1 MDITVQNFRY
11 LNHDT
16 FVDSYLDE
24 IRKYPVLTKE
34 EEYELIKKAKSGD
47 KEAKDY
53 LINCNLKFVFSIA
66 KLYSVDD
73 RLMDIVNEG
82 NIGLIECIDM
92 FDMSKGTKFITYAV
106 WYIRRKISA
115 YIINSGFIK
124 KTMGPK
130 LTYHNKKLKNRFFGE
145 HGRFPSDE
153 ELIEL
158 FDKEYGISVTNPS
171 YLYDI
176 QIISANTVYDDN
188 DENTFEVSSEY
199 IEHTKEDNDFE
210 LFIEKE
216 ENNYIVNKYLSILKE
231 RDSNIVKMA
240 FGIGCEPKS
249 HEEIAEIYGFTKERI
264 RQICS
269 NSIKLM
275 KKATTAKAF

>member
-24 IRKYPVLTKE
+24 IRKYPVLSKE
-34 EEYELIKKAKSGD
+34 EEYELFKKIKSGN
-47 KEAKDY
+47 KEAKEY
-53 LINCNLKFVFSIA
+53 LIKCNLKFVFSIA

-73 RLMDIVNEG
+73 RLMDVVNEG
-82 NIGLIECIDM
+82 NIGLIESIDT
-92 FDMSKGTKFITYAV
+92 FDESKGTKFITYAV

-115 YIINSGFIK
+115 YIINSNFIK

-130 LTYHNKKLKNRFFGE
+130 LAYHNKKLKNKFFGE
-145 HGRFPSDE
+145 NGRFPSDD
-153 ELIEL
+153 ELIGL
-158 FDKEYGISVTNPS
+158 FKDEYGISVTNPS

-188 DENTFEVSSEY
+188 DENTFEISNEY
-199 IEHTKEDNDFE
+199 IEHTLEDNDVDIA
-210 LFIEKE
+210 LDCE
-216 ENNYIVNKYLSILKE
+216 ENKFIVNKYLSILKE

-249 HEEIAEIYGFTKERI
+249 HEEIADIYGFTKERI

-269 NSIKLM
+269 NSIKSM
-275 KKATTAKAF
+275 QKAAIAKAI